1 MRESFAVL
9 DRKNTGSV
17 TPADLT
23 HQLNEL
29 GLDSSQAALSQYFP
43 PGTSSLNLSSYL
55 HLLSADLTRLTSSA
69 ELLDALS
76 TFDADDSGQIDVQE
90 LVEAL
95 VSTVPEDGERRMT
108 EREVEMVMEGFTGRR
123 AFRRGAASNTAGLGG
138 DNRKPVFRYGEFV
151 KGIWGA
157 GPEGEKV
164 EAAA

>member
-1 MRESFAVL
+1 M
-9 DRKNTGSV
+9 
-17 TPADLT
+17 
-23 HQLNEL
+23 
-29 GLDSSQAALSQYFP
+29 DSSPAALSHYFP
-43 PGTSSLNLSSYL
+43 PGTTSLNLSSYL

-123 AFRRGAASNTAGLGG
+123 AFRRGAAGNSAGLGSDG
-138 DNRKPVFRYGEFV
+138 RKPVFRYGEFV
-151 KGIWGA
+151 KGIWGNGA
-157 GPEGEKV
+157 EGEKV
-164 EAAA
+164 EVAA